1 MTSSGLSAKQ
11 NQPTGGNIKV
21 ENGTDSDQNSNS
33 EKSWDHLDHDNLE
46 AEVRIE

>member
-11 NQPTGGNIKV
+11 NQPTGGNTKV

-33 EKSWDHLDHDNLE
+33 EKSWDHLDDHNFE
-46 AEVRIE
+46 PEVR